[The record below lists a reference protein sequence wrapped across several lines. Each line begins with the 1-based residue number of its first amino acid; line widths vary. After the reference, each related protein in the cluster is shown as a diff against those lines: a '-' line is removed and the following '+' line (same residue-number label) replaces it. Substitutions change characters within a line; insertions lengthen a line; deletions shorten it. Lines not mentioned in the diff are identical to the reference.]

1 VLKVSKD
8 FKVQRVLVPK
18 VLKEFKVP
26 IVQFLVLRVL
36 KEYRVLKEFKV
47 FKVLREILEE
57 KV

>member
-1 VLKVSKD
+1 
-8 FKVQRVLVPK
+8 VQRVLVPK
-18 VLKEFKVP
+18 VLKESRVP